1 MNNTPNRGSSRKPK
15 TKENLMESTLFS
27 LLTGSLLLSAAM
39 AGETGPSTGAVIKDV
54 PLGHK
59 DFYPSPQRPV
69 GFRGDGNGCFPGATP
84 VAEFWDGTPAQVD
97 RPLMTESFGKTLDLK
112 GKTTAKVWD
121 VTDEKSKNL
130 VWKTRLPGW
139 SMADPVVVGD
149 RVFAVGEPDWLTCVD
164 AHSGKVLWQTR
175 VLPLLC
181 DGKTPEEAARIQQVI
196 DIAAVFWILKGQAGP
211 SLFTGSL
218 SSTEVVTVPM
228 TAKLVE
234 RLPAWRKT
242 IQDADNDP
250 KLLEA
255 FDRGASAIAKRADAG
270 FSRNALLALV
280 EAVEKKYR
288 VPVGTQWYGY
298 VGNAMNTP
306 VSDGERVY
314 VVYGQGQ
321 VAAYDLDGRLV
332 WAKRFAEWE
341 RGDAG
346 KRGTCNLSPVLCD
359 NVLILKSPNVT
370 TWRALDARTGALLW
384 ERKDTPWTQAKYP
397 SARVVR
403 LRTAQGEPV
412 NAVVYPDALQIRRA
426 EDDRVLGEFP
436 ADTPRPEHGYHFL
449 VNRDLVL
456 MWRGKA
462 LDAATIYRLRVT
474 ATDRVDV
481 EKVYDVMP
489 KGAGGFLT
497 TTPERILL
505 PDGKEKGRS
514 LLRLQPFGDPL
525 LKATETAIPH
535 GDTAIVAG
543 KTVFS
548 VLNADGG
555 NNAWFRGPRPD
566 SGGQG
571 GQGRATDRK
580 AMVRIVTADIA
591 NPAAVR
597 ILGDRN
603 LLQETGPASDIYVEQ
618 YLNGIDPFLFAG
630 CYHGSASWFG
640 GLMGSMTPSGNRI
653 FIQSATHL
661 RCIGD
666 PAVNYDWNP
675 QRRPAHITSALKT
688 KTPST
693 KQP

>member
-1 MNNTPNRGSSRKPK
+1 MKSILPG
-15 TKENLMESTLFS
+15 
-27 LLTGSLLLSAAM
+27 LLTGSLLLLNVAM
-39 AGETGPSTGAVIKDV
+39 AGETGPSAGAVAQDV

-69 GFRGDGNGCFPGATP
+69 GFRGDGNACFPGATP

-97 RPLMTESFGKTLDLK
+97 RPLMAESYGIKMDLK

-149 RVFAVGEPDWLTCVD
+149 RVFAVGEPDWLTCAD

-181 DGKTPEEAARIQQVI
+181 DGKTPEEAARLQQVI
-196 DIAAVFWILKGQAGP
+196 DIAAVFWILRGQAGN
-211 SLFTGSL
+211 SLFTWSL
-218 SSTEVVTVPM
+218 SSPEAVIAPM

-255 FDRGASAIAKRADAG
+255 FDRSAAAIANRA
-270 FSRNALLALV
+270 NADYKTLKQDIAALV
-280 EAVEKKYR
+280 DAVEKKYR
-288 VPVGTQWYGY
+288 VMVGTEWYGY
-298 VGNAMNTP
+298 VGNAMSTP

-332 WAKRFAEWE
+332 WAKRFAENWHK
-341 RGDAG
+341 AQ
-346 KRGTCNLSPVLCD
+346 TCNLSPVLCD
-359 NVLILKSPNVT
+359 NVLIIKLPDGR

-384 ERKDTPWTQAKYP
+384 ERKDTPRFQTKFP

-412 NAVVYPDALQIRRA
+412 NVVVYPDAQQIRRA

-436 ADTPRPEHGYHFL
+436 DTPLPEYGYRFL
-449 VNRDLVL
+449 VHRDLVL
-456 MWRGKA
+456 TAGCIKGKRTA
-462 LDAATIYRLRVT
+462 VVYRLRAT
-474 ATDRVDV
+474 ATDRVDL
-481 EKVYDVMP
+481 EKVYDLPGVYMLN
-489 KGAGGFLT
+489 GFLT
-497 TTPERILL
+497 ATPEHIVLQTSERAPFSLYPFAGGEPRTTPVPNALRDGTVVVAGRTLL
-505 PDGKEKGRS
+505 S
-514 LLRLQPFGDPL
+514 LLD
-525 LKATETAIPH
+525 
-535 GDTAIVAG
+535 
-543 KTVFS
+543 
-548 VLNADGG
+548 ADGG
-555 NNAWFRGPRPD
+555 NNAWWRGPRPD
-566 SGGQG
+566 GSGQG
-571 GQGRATDRK
+571 GQGRMTDRK
-580 AMVRIVTADIA
+580 AMVRIVTADIT

-597 ILGDRN
+597 ILGERN
-603 LLQETGPASDIYVEQ
+603 LLQEAGPAADIYVEQ
-618 YLNGIDPFLFAG
+618 YLNGMDPFLFAG

-640 GLMGSMTPSGNRI
+640 GLMGSMTPSGNRV

-666 PAVNYDWNP
+666 PAVKYDWNP
-675 QRRPAHITSALKT
+675 QSRPAHITNALKT
-688 KTPST
+688 QIPST
-693 KQP
+693 KEK